1 MVDNPA
7 AYPGFGE
14 GQSTYMGNGFSFFNQ
29 YAMGFPDENGVVFTQ
44 AAPVTEFFS
53 DQLIALWLDP
63 VEIDANSKI
72 VSSLTTD
79 GKGNSIWFSNVSN
92 RSQFD
97 QKGNLTFEA

>member
-1 MVDNPA
+1 MRKGPNGIFYQEKFSNQSIVVDNPA

-53 DQLIALWLDP
+53 DQLIAL
-63 VEIDANSKI
+63 
-72 VSSLTTD
+72 
-79 GKGNSIWFSNVSN
+79 
-92 RSQFD
+92 
-97 QKGNLTFEA
+97 